1 MFYSDTCVSDFLPK
15 ILSIDDNP
23 KHPNANIATASTN
36 GVDGAMCDSLKL
48 FWYSVTVKD
57 NVHNNPHKRFM
68 DTTPFSS
75 ENKLFKLVKN
85 SFIVLVI
92 YLTINIKLNQIG

>member
-1 MFYSDTCVSDFLPK
+1 
-15 ILSIDDNP
+15 
-23 KHPNANIATASTN
+23 
-36 GVDGAMCDSLKL
+36 
-48 FWYSVTVKD
+48 
-57 NVHNNPHKRFM
+57 M